1 MIKKKTTKKIM
12 MEMVERYAARTGKI
26 WGEGDR

>member
-1 MIKKKTTKKIM
+1 MVAIPAIM

-26 WGEGDR
+26 WGEGGP